1 MARILSVLLA
11 IASLVAAVP
20 SRRSPKV
27 LHEKRAMEPTDWVK
41 SRRVDTDW
49 VLPMR
54 FGLVQSNIDKL
65 EAMLMEV
72 SHPTSP
78 KFGQHYSPEE
88 VADIFAPSK
97 GSIDAVTDWLAA
109 SGIDR
114 ERIRLTRN
122 KGWIHVNATTAEIEN
137 LLDAEYHVY
146 THVETGAEQIGMTSS
161 AFINGLP

>member
-11 IASLVAAVP
+11 IASLAAAVP

-27 LHEKRAMEPTDWVK
+27 LHEKRAIEPADWVK
-41 SRRVDTDW
+41 SRRVDPDW

-78 KFGQHYSPEE
+78 KFGQHYSPAE
-88 VADIFAPSK
+88 VAKIGRA
-97 GSIDAVTDWLAA
+97 
-109 SGIDR
+109 
-114 ERIRLTRN
+114 
-122 KGWIHVNATTAEIEN
+122 HV
-137 LLDAEYHVY
+137 
-146 THVETGAEQIGMTSS
+146 
-161 AFINGLP
+161 